1 MRNRKLNHQI
11 RSYMSYK
18 GQKTNKDYYEILY
31 DKLPYEIVFKKGY
44 YSLKLLYDAFRI
56 YPNCNILTFNN
67 VDFCNAVEFDFM
79 LNLVNDTKQINIL
92 RFKVINVHIYI
103 NELVKFIKNNHT
115 IKALSLN
122 QSNITNE
129 DLKLLCE
136 AMKENDTLTTL
147 DFSEN
152 NSFSDITPI
161 CELIRNNKNIST
173 LYFDNVYNCDFIPLI
188 ETLKTNNTIKKLK
201 IYDTEHLFDNF
212 CDMLILNNSIDHFSY
227 RNMHKI
233 DITKIEEVLKTN
245 KILSGLSLYNDVISN
260 WEPLFEGL
268 KENNT
273 LTYLN
278 LNNCEIHDYSPFYKM
293 IKNNS
298 SLKVI
303 KLSHYCTSIDN
314 NCESLIEALEHNKV
328 IERLNVQGI
337 KINDALRYLKAIYF
351 HPTLKECI
359 AAIDEKDKQIVCN
372 ALNSE
377 RKLPDIGYQT
387 YISYRLCYESKDEC
401 KHIGQFV
408 Y

>member
-1 MRNRKLNHQI
+1 
-11 RSYMSYK
+11 
-18 GQKTNKDYYEILY
+18 
-31 DKLPYEIVFKKGY
+31 
-44 YSLKLLYDAFRI
+44 
-56 YPNCNILTFNN
+56 
-67 VDFCNAVEFDFM
+67 
-79 LNLVNDTKQINIL
+79 
-92 RFKVINVHIYI
+92 
-103 NELVKFIKNNHT
+103 
-115 IKALSLN
+115 
-122 QSNITNE
+122 
-129 DLKLLCE
+129 
-136 AMKENDTLTTL
+136 
-147 DFSEN
+147 
-152 NSFSDITPI
+152 
-161 CELIRNNKNIST
+161 
-173 LYFDNVYNCDFIPLI
+173 
-188 ETLKTNNTIKKLK
+188 
-201 IYDTEHLFDNF
+201 
-212 CDMLILNNSIDHFSY
+212 
-227 RNMHKI
+227 MHKI

-260 WEPLFEGL
+260 WKPLFEGL

-387 YISYRLCYESKDEC
+387 YISYRLCFESKDEH